1 MVFVTQWLERSVLWF
16 CLFNVYLSSLLFLP
30 VIMFLFF
37 SGPQHPWLIQTYAQS
52 VSYPFASILGQEI
65 FQGGLVPSDTDYQIF
80 HRYGQI
86 PGW

>member
-1 MVFVTQWLERSVLWF
+1 MFPSLQCELINV
-16 CLFNVYLSSLLFLP
+16 CLLNLLFLS
-30 VIMFLFF
+30 IIYHFSL

-52 VSYPFASILGQEI
+52 VNYPFASILGQEI

-80 HRYGQI
+80 HRYGQV